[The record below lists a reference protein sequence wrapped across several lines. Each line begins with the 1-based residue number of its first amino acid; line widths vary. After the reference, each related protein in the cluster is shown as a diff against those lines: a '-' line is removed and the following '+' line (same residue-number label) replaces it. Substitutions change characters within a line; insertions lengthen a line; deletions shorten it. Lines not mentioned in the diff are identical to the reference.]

1 MKQLD
6 EIKAI
11 LAPDGCWQIQEDI
24 LEILQQEINRLPN
37 KKDVSEQ
44 QCRYPETPA
53 AMRAFLEKFF
63 VRHFFQVQDSLLT
76 DDVFKLILNIFNA
89 SGPVTILD
97 VGAGPAVASLGLLNV
112 LSQCGMMRQNT
123 AIRIIMNDTSKIC
136 LESGQRML
144 DAFICKNNKHIPK
157 LSVQQLNTQ
166 FPENLSAIKRTV
178 SRWGK

>member
-6 EIKAI
+6 DIKAI

-24 LEILQQEINRLPN
+24 LGILQQEMNCLPN
-37 KKDVSEQ
+37 KKSVSEQ

-76 DDVFKLILNIFNA
+76 GDVFKIIRNIFDT

-97 VGAGPAVASLGLLNV
+97 IGAGPAVASLGLLKI
-112 LSQCGMMRQNT
+112 LSQLEADVNLRQMS
-123 AIRIIMNDTSKIC
+123 I
-136 LESGQRML
+136 
-144 DAFICKNNKHIPK
+144 
-157 LSVQQLNTQ
+157 
-166 FPENLSAIKRTV
+166 
-178 SRWGK
+178 

>member
-53 AMRAFLEKFF
+53 AMRAFLEKFLF
-63 VRHFFQVQDSLLT
+63 DISFKCRTLCLQMMYSSL
-76 DDVFKLILNIFNA
+76 
-89 SGPVTILD
+89 S
-97 VGAGPAVASLGLLNV
+97 
-112 LSQCGMMRQNT
+112 
-123 AIRIIMNDTSKIC
+123 
-136 LESGQRML
+136 
-144 DAFICKNNKHIPK
+144 
-157 LSVQQLNTQ
+157 
-166 FPENLSAIKRTV
+166 
-178 SRWGK
+178 